1 MTGWPSVEA
10 WEAAGRRFDFR
21 GHRVFLRT
29 DGAADA
35 PPLLL
40 IHGFPT
46 ASWDW
51 CKLWAELAQ
60 TQRLVAAD
68 MLGLGFSAKPR
79 GHRYTVAEQAD
90 LFLAALAEAG
100 VGECAILAHDLG
112 DTVAQEL
119 IARALEGRLPVRLR
133 GVMLLNGGLF
143 PETHRPVLLQ
153 KLLLSPLGPLVARL
167 SSRGKLG
174 ANLTAIAGDLKPTA
188 AELDAM
194 WHLMSRDGGLAA
206 LPGLIRYMV
215 ERRENRERWVG
226 ALQRCPVP
234 LTIINGS
241 ADPISG
247 AHMVARL
254 RELQIKADIVELAH
268 VGHYPQIEAP
278 QAVLAAVHHAL
289 EKMPPP

>member
-1 MTGWPSVEA
+1 MTPSPES
-10 WEAAGRRFDFR
+10 WQAAGRYFDFR
-21 GHRVFLRT
+21 GRRVFIRT
-29 DGAADA
+29 DGPAGA
-35 PPLLL
+35 PALLL

-51 CKLWAELAQ
+51 CRLWPELAA
-60 TQRLVAAD
+60 THRLVAAD

-90 LFLAALAEAG
+90 LFVAALAEAG
-100 VGECAILAHDLG
+100 IGEAAVLAHDLG

-119 IARALEGRLPVRLR
+119 IARALEGRLPVKLR
-133 GVMLLNGGLF
+133 GVILLNGGLF
-143 PETHRPVLLQ
+143 TETHRPVLLQ
-153 KLLLSPLGPLVARL
+153 RLLLSPLGPLIARL
-167 SSRGKLG
+167 SSRARLG
-174 ANLTAIAGDLKPTA
+174 ASLTQIAGDLKPTA

-194 WHLMSRDGGLAA
+194 WLLMSRDGGLAA
-206 LPGLIRYMV
+206 LPRLIRYMV
-215 ERRENRERWVG
+215 ERRDNRERWVG

-234 LTIINGS
+234 LAIVNGS

-254 RELQIKADIVELAH
+254 RELAIPADIAELPG

-278 QAVLAAVHHAL
+278 AAVLAAVRRAL
-289 EKMPPP
+289 ATMPA

>member
-1 MTGWPSVEA
+1 MTPSVEA
-10 WEAAGRRFDFR
+10 WQAAGRYFLFN
-21 GHRVFLRT
+21 GYRVFIRT
-29 DGAADA
+29 DGPPDA
-35 PPLLL
+35 PALLL

-51 CKLWAELAQ
+51 CKLWPDLARSH
-60 TQRLVAAD
+60 RLVAAD

-79 GHRYTVAEQAD
+79 GHRYTVGEQAD

-100 VGECAILAHDLG
+100 VQECAVLAHDLG

-119 IARALEGRLPVRLR
+119 IARAIDGRLPVKLR

-153 KLLLSPLGPLVARL
+153 KLLLSPLGPLIARL
-167 SSRGKLG
+167 SSRAKLG
-174 ANLTAIAGDLKPTA
+174 ANLTAIAGDTKPGTE
-188 AELDAM
+188 ELDAM
-194 WHLMSRDGGLAA
+194 WALMSRDDGRLA

-234 LTIINGS
+234 LTVINGS

-247 AHMVARL
+247 AHMIARL
-254 RELQIKADIVELAH
+254 RELQISADVVELAR
-268 VGHYPQIEAP
+268 VGHYPQMEAP
-278 QAVLAAVHHAL
+278 QAVLAAVQRAL
-289 EKMPPP
+289 EKMRA

>member
-1 MTGWPSVEA
+1 MTPDIETWREQ
-10 WEAAGRRFDFR
+10 GRCFQFK
-21 GHRVFLRT
+21 GQRVFLRT
-29 DGAADA
+29 DGPAGA
-35 PPLLL
+35 PALLL

-51 CKLWAELAQ
+51 CKLWPDLAQ
-60 TQRLVAAD
+60 THRLVAAD
-68 MLGLGFSAKPR
+68 MLGLGFSAKPH

-119 IARALEGRLPVRLR
+119 IARAMAGRLPVKLR
-133 GVMLLNGGLF
+133 SVILLNGGLF

-153 KLLLSPLGPLVARL
+153 KLLLSPLGPLIARL
-167 SSRGKLG
+167 SSRAKLG
-174 ANLTAIAGDLKPTA
+174 ANLTAIAGDVKPTA

-194 WHLMSRDGGLAA
+194 WQLMSRDDGRLA

-234 LTIINGS
+234 LTVINGS

-247 AHMVARL
+247 AHMIARL
-254 RELQIKADIVELAH
+254 RELQIPASIVELPR
-268 VGHYPQIEAP
+268 VGHYPQVEAP
-278 QAVLAAVHHAL
+278 QAVLAAVQHAL
-289 EKMPPP
+289 ATMPA

>member
-1 MTGWPSVEA
+1 MTGWPSVES

-21 GHRVFLRT
+21 GHRVFMRT
-29 DGAADA
+29 DGPPGA

-51 CKLWAELAQ
+51 CKLWPDLAE
-60 TQRLVAAD
+60 THRLVAAD

-90 LFLAALAEAG
+90 LFVAALAEAG
-100 VGECAILAHDLG
+100 MGECAVLAHDLG

-119 IARALEGRLPVRLR
+119 IARALDGKLPVRLR
-133 GVMLLNGGLF
+133 GVILLNGGLF

-167 SSRGKLG
+167 SSRAGLA
-174 ANLTAIAGDLKPTA
+174 ANLTAIAGDVKPTA

-194 WHLMSRDGGLAA
+194 WLLMSRDGGRAA

-215 ERRENRERWVG
+215 ERREQRERWVG

-234 LTIINGS
+234 LTVIDGS

-254 RELQIKADIVELAH
+254 RELQIAADIVELPR
-268 VGHYPQIEAP
+268 VGHYPQFEAP
-278 QAVLAAVHHAL
+278 LAVLTAVRHAL
-289 EKMPPP
+289 AKMPA

>member
-1 MTGWPSVEA
+1 MTPGLEDWL
-10 WEAAGRRFDFR
+10 AAGRHFDFR
-21 GHRVFLRT
+21 GRRVFLRT
-29 DGAADA
+29 EGPTDA
-35 PPLLL
+35 PALLL

-51 CKLWAELAQ
+51 CKLWPALAQ

-79 GHRYTVAEQAD
+79 GHRYTVGEQAD
-90 LFLAALAEAG
+90 LFLAALAEDG
-100 VGECAILAHDLG
+100 VRDCAVLAHDLG

-119 IARALEGRLPVRLR
+119 VARALDGNLPVRLR
-133 GVMLLNGGLF
+133 GVILLNGGLF

-153 KLLLSPLGPLVARL
+153 KLLLSPLGPLIARL
-167 SSRGKLG
+167 SSRKKLG
-174 ANLTAIAGDLKPTA
+174 ANLTAIAGDAKPTE

-194 WHLMSRDGGLAA
+194 WALMSRDDGRLA

-215 ERRENRERWVG
+215 ERRDNRERWVG

-234 LTIINGS
+234 LTVINGS

-247 AHMVARL
+247 AHMIARL
-254 RELQIKADIVELAH
+254 RELQISADVVELPR

-278 QAVLAAVHHAL
+278 QAVLAAVQHAL
-289 EKMPPP
+289 EKMPA

>member
-10 WEAAGRRFDFR
+10 WAAAGRRFDFR
-21 GHRVFLRT
+21 GHPVFLRT
-29 DGAADA
+29 DGPADA

-51 CKLWAELAQ
+51 CKVWPGLAQ
-60 TQRLVAAD
+60 DHRLVAAD

-79 GHRYTVAEQAD
+79 GHRYAVGEQAD

-100 VGECAILAHDLG
+100 ARECAVLAHDLG

-119 IARALEGRLPVRLR
+119 IARQLEGRLPVRLR
-133 GVMLLNGGLF
+133 GVVLLNGGLF
-143 PETHRPVLLQ
+143 PETHRPVLMQ
-153 KLLLSPLGPLVARL
+153 KLLLSPLGPLVARR
-167 SSRGKLG
+167 SSRNRLG
-174 ANLTAIAGDLKPTA
+174 ANLSAIAGDVKPTA
-188 AELDAM
+188 DEVDAM

-215 ERRENRERWVG
+215 ERRQHRERWVG

-234 LTIINGS
+234 LTVINGS
-241 ADPISG
+241 ADPVSG

-254 RELQIKADIVELAH
+254 RELAIAADIVELPR

-278 QAVLAAVHHAL
+278 QAVLIAVRHAL
-289 EKMPPP
+289 AKMPA

>member
-1 MTGWPSVEA
+1 MTPSIEVWREQ
-10 WEAAGRRFDFR
+10 GRYFDFK
-21 GHRVFLRT
+21 GQRVFLRI
-29 DGAADA
+29 DGPAGA
-35 PPLLL
+35 PALLL

-51 CKLWAELAQ
+51 CKLWPELAQ
-60 TQRLVAAD
+60 THRLVAAD

-90 LFLAALAEAG
+90 LFIAALDQAG
-100 VGECAILAHDLG
+100 VSECAVLAHDLG

-119 IARALEGRLPVRLR
+119 IARAIDGRLPVKLR
-133 GVMLLNGGLF
+133 GVILLNGGLF

-153 KLLLSPLGPLVARL
+153 KLLLSPLGPLIARL
-167 SSRGKLG
+167 SSRKKLG
-174 ANLTAIAGDLKPTA
+174 ANLAAIAGDVKPSQ

-194 WHLMSRDGGLAA
+194 WQLMSRDDGRLA

-234 LTIINGS
+234 LTVINGS

-247 AHMVARL
+247 AHMIARL
-254 RELQIKADIVELAH
+254 RELKIPANIVELPR

-278 QAVLAAVHHAL
+278 LAVLTAVRHAL
-289 EKMPPP
+289 TKMSA

>member
-1 MTGWPSVEA
+1 MISLADWR
-10 WEAAGRRFDFR
+10 AAGRDFQFR
-21 GHRVFLRT
+21 GQRVFLRV
-29 DGAADA
+29 DGPAGA
-35 PPLLL
+35 PALLL

-51 CKLWAELAQ
+51 CKLWPDLAR
-60 TQRLVAAD
+60 THRLVAAD

-79 GHRYTVAEQAD
+79 GHRYTVGEQAD

-100 VGECAILAHDLG
+100 VGDCAILAHDLG

-119 IARALEGRLPVRLR
+119 IARAIDDKLPIRLR
-133 GVMLLNGGLF
+133 GVILLNGGLF

-153 KLLLSPLGPLVARL
+153 KLLLSPLGPLIARL
-167 SSRGKLG
+167 SSREKLA
-174 ANLTAIAGDLKPTA
+174 ANLTAIAGDVKPSV

-194 WHLMSRDGGLAA
+194 WTLMSRDNGRLA

-215 ERRENRERWVG
+215 ERREQRERWVG

-234 LTIINGS
+234 LTVINGS

-254 RELQIKADIVELAH
+254 RELQVPANVVELPR
-268 VGHYPQIEAP
+268 VGHYPQVEAP
-278 QAVLAAVHHAL
+278 QAVLAAVQQAL
-289 EKMPPP
+289 ETMPAP

>member
-1 MTGWPSVEA
+1 MISLADWR
-10 WEAAGRRFDFR
+10 AAGRDFQFR
-21 GHRVFLRT
+21 GQRVFLRV
-29 DGAADA
+29 DGPAGA
-35 PPLLL
+35 PALLL

-51 CKLWAELAQ
+51 CKLWPDLAR
-60 TQRLVAAD
+60 THRLVAAD

-79 GHRYTVAEQAD
+79 GHRYTVGEQAD

-100 VGECAILAHDLG
+100 VGDCAILAHDLG

-119 IARALEGRLPVRLR
+119 IARAIDGKLPIRLR
-133 GVMLLNGGLF
+133 GVILLNGGLF

-153 KLLLSPLGPLVARL
+153 KLLLSPLGPLIARL
-167 SSRGKLG
+167 SSREKLA
-174 ANLTAIAGDLKPTA
+174 ANLTAIAGDVKPSV

-194 WHLMSRDGGLAA
+194 WTLMSRDNGRLA

-215 ERRENRERWVG
+215 ERREQRERWVG

-234 LTIINGS
+234 LTVINGS

-254 RELQIKADIVELAH
+254 RELQVPADVVELPR
-268 VGHYPQIEAP
+268 VGHYPQVEAP
-278 QAVLAAVHHAL
+278 QAVLAAVQQAL
-289 EKMPPP
+289 ETMPAP

>member
-1 MTGWPSVEA
+1 MTPSIET
-10 WEAAGRRFDFR
+10 WQQQGRYFQFK
-21 GHRVFLRT
+21 GQRVFLRV
-29 DGAADA
+29 DGPAQA
-35 PPLLL
+35 PALLL

-51 CKLWAELAQ
+51 CKLWPDLAQ
-60 TQRLVAAD
+60 THRLIAAD
-68 MLGLGFSAKPR
+68 MLGLGFSAKPH
-79 GHRYTVAEQAD
+79 GHRYMVAEQAD

-119 IARALEGRLPVRLR
+119 IARAIDGSLPVKLR
-133 GVMLLNGGLF
+133 GAILLNGGLF

-153 KLLLSPLGPLVARL
+153 KLLLSPLGPLIARL
-167 SSRGKLG
+167 SSRAKLG
-174 ANLTAIAGDLKPTA
+174 ANLTAIAGDVKPTE

-194 WHLMSRDGGLAA
+194 WELMSRDDGRLA

-226 ALQRCPVP
+226 ALENCPVP
-234 LTIINGS
+234 LTVINGS

-247 AHMVARL
+247 AHMIARL
-254 RELQIKADIVELAH
+254 RELQIPASIVELPR
-268 VGHYPQIEAP
+268 VGHYPQVEAP
-278 QAVLAAVHHAL
+278 QAVLAAVQHAL
-289 EKMPPP
+289 ATMPA

>member
-1 MTGWPSVEA
+1 MTSPDDWRS
-10 WEAAGRRFDFR
+10 AGRDFQFR
-21 GHRVFLRT
+21 GHRAFLRV
-29 DGAADA
+29 DGPAGA
-35 PPLLL
+35 PALLL

-51 CKLWAELAQ
+51 CKLWPELAQ
-60 TQRLVAAD
+60 THRLVAAD

-79 GHRYTVAEQAD
+79 GHRYTVGEQAD

-100 VGECAILAHDLG
+100 VTETAILAHDLG

-119 IARALEGRLPVRLR
+119 IARAIDGRLPVRLR
-133 GVMLLNGGLF
+133 GVILLNGGLF
-143 PETHRPVLLQ
+143 PETHRPVLTQ
-153 KLLLSPLGPLVARL
+153 KLLLSPLGPLIARL
-167 SSRGKLG
+167 SSRRKLG
-174 ANLTAIAGDLKPTA
+174 ASLTAIAGDAKPTE

-194 WHLMSRDGGLAA
+194 WTLMSRDDGCLA

-215 ERRENRERWVG
+215 ERREHRERWVG

-234 LTIINGS
+234 LTVINGS

-254 RELQIKADIVELAH
+254 RELQIKADVIELPR
-268 VGHYPQIEAP
+268 VGHYPQVEAP
-278 QAVLAAVHHAL
+278 LAVLIAVRHAL
-289 EKMPPP
+289 AKMPA

>member
-1 MTGWPSVEA
+1 MTPSLED

-29 DGAADA
+29 GGPAGA

-51 CKLWAELAQ
+51 CKLWPELAG
-60 TQRLVAAD
+60 THRLVAAD

-79 GHRYTVAEQAD
+79 GHRYTVGEQAD

-100 VGECAILAHDLG
+100 VAECAVLAHDLG

-119 IARALEGRLPVRLR
+119 IARALDGRLPVTLR
-133 GVMLLNGGLF
+133 GVILLNGGLF
-143 PETHRPVLLQ
+143 PETHRPVLTQ

-167 SSRGKLG
+167 SSRARLG
-174 ANLTAIAGDLKPTA
+174 ASLTAIAGDVKPTA
-188 AELDAM
+188 AELGAM
-194 WHLMSRDGGLAA
+194 WQLMSRDGGRAA
-206 LPGLIRYMV
+206 LPGLIRYIV
-215 ERRENRERWVG
+215 ERREQRERWVG

-234 LTIINGS
+234 LTVIDGS

-254 RELQIKADIVELAH
+254 RELAIRADIVELPR
-268 VGHYPQIEAP
+268 VGHYPQMEAP
-278 QAVLAAVHHAL
+278 LAVLTAVRHAL
-289 EKMPPP
+289 AKMPA

>member
-1 MTGWPSVEA
+1 MTSLADWR
-10 WEAAGRRFDFR
+10 AAGRDFQFR
-21 GHRVFLRT
+21 GHRVFLRV
-29 DGAADA
+29 DGPVGA
-35 PPLLL
+35 PALLL

-51 CKLWAELAQ
+51 CKLWPDLARMH
-60 TQRLVAAD
+60 RLVAAD

-100 VGECAILAHDLG
+100 VSDCAILAHDLG

-119 IARALEGRLPVRLR
+119 IARAIEGRLAVRLR
-133 GVMLLNGGLF
+133 GVILLNGGLF

-153 KLLLSPLGPLVARL
+153 KLLLSPLGPLIARL
-167 SSRGKLG
+167 SSRAKLA
-174 ANLTAIAGDLKPTA
+174 ANLTAIAGDTKPSA

-194 WHLMSRDGGLAA
+194 WTLMSRDDGRLA

-215 ERRENRERWVG
+215 ERREQRERWVG

-234 LTIINGS
+234 LTVINGS

-254 RELQIKADIVELAH
+254 RELRIPAKVIELAG
-268 VGHYPQIEAP
+268 VGHYPQMEAP
-278 QAVLAAVHHAL
+278 GPVLAAVRAAL
-289 EKMPPP
+289 ATMPP

>member
-1 MTGWPSVEA
+1 MIPSIET
-10 WEAAGRRFDFR
+10 WQAAGRYFDFR

-29 DGAADA
+29 AGPAGAPA
-35 PPLLL
+35 LLL

-51 CKLWAELAQ
+51 CKLWPDLSQAH
-60 TQRLVAAD
+60 RLVAAD

-79 GHRYTVAEQAD
+79 GHRYTVGEQAD

-100 VGECAILAHDLG
+100 VGECAVLAHDLG

-119 IARALEGRLPVRLR
+119 VARAIDGRLPVKLR
-133 GVMLLNGGLF
+133 GVILLNGGLF

-153 KLLLSPLGPLVARL
+153 KLLLSPLGPLIARL
-167 SSRGKLG
+167 SSRAKLG
-174 ANLTAIAGDLKPTA
+174 ANLRTIAGDAKPTE

-194 WHLMSRDGGLAA
+194 WQLMSRDDGRLA

-215 ERRENRERWVG
+215 ERREHRERWVG
-226 ALQRCPVP
+226 ALQHCPVP
-234 LTIINGS
+234 LTVINGS

-247 AHMVARL
+247 AHMIARL
-254 RELQIKADIVELAH
+254 RELQIPASIVELPR
-268 VGHYPQIEAP
+268 VGHYPQVEAP
-278 QAVLAAVHHAL
+278 QAVLAAVQHAL
-289 EKMPPP
+289 ATMPG

>member
-1 MTGWPSVEA
+1 MTPSLED
-10 WEAAGRRFDFR
+10 WRAAGRQVDFR
-21 GHRVFLRT
+21 GHRVFLRS
-29 DGAADA
+29 GGPPGA

-51 CKLWAELAQ
+51 SKLWPDLAQ
-60 TQRLVAAD
+60 THRLVAAD

-90 LFLAALAEAG
+90 LFLAALADAG
-100 VGECAILAHDLG
+100 AAECAVLAHDLG

-119 IARALEGRLPVRLR
+119 IARALDGRLPVRLR
-133 GVMLLNGGLF
+133 GVILLNGGLF
-143 PETHRPVLLQ
+143 PETHRPVLTQ
-153 KLLLSPLGPLVARL
+153 RLLLSPLGPLFARL
-167 SSRGKLG
+167 SSRARLG
-174 ANLTAIAGDLKPTA
+174 ANLTAIAGDVKPTA

-194 WHLMSRDGGLAA
+194 WQLMSRDGGLAA
-206 LPGLIRYMV
+206 LPGLIRYIV
-215 ERRENRERWVG
+215 ERREQRERWVG

-234 LTIINGS
+234 LTVIDGS

-254 RELQIKADIVELAH
+254 RELAIPADIVELPG

-278 QAVLAAVHHAL
+278 LAVLTAVRHAL
-289 EKMPPP
+289 AKMPA

>member
-1 MTGWPSVEA
+1 MIPPADWR
-10 WEAAGRRFDFR
+10 AAGRDFLFR
-21 GHRVFLRT
+21 GHRVFLRV
-29 DGAADA
+29 DGPAGA
-35 PPLLL
+35 PALLL

-51 CKLWAELAQ
+51 CKLWPDLAR
-60 TQRLVAAD
+60 THRLVAAD

-90 LFLAALAEAG
+90 LFVAALSEAG
-100 VGECAILAHDLG
+100 VEGCAMLAHDLG

-119 IARALEGRLPVRLR
+119 IARAIDGRLPVKLR

-153 KLLLSPLGPLVARL
+153 KLLLSPLGPLIARL
-167 SSRGKLG
+167 SSRAKL
-174 ANLTAIAGDLKPTA
+174 AASMTAIAGDVKPTP

-194 WHLMSRDGGLAA
+194 WTLMSRDDGRLA

-215 ERRENRERWVG
+215 ERREQRERWVG

-234 LTIINGS
+234 LTVINGS

-247 AHMVARL
+247 VHVIARL
-254 RELQIKADIVELAH
+254 RELQVPAQVVELPG
-268 VGHYPQIEAP
+268 VGHYPHIEAP
-278 QAVLAAVHHAL
+278 QAVLAAVRRAL
-289 EKMPPP
+289 ATMPA